1 MAGTQDYVPL
11 SGSERAPLPEARE
24 VGPADPTEEIFVTVV
39 LRPDRQEDETKLGSE
54 VASDDLASR
63 RYLSRAEL
71 AQENPAP
78 EAAVQQVEA
87 FAAEHGLRVAGA
99 DRARRRVV
107 LQGPV
112 AAFNAAFRVDLRT
125 FRSAAAS
132 YRGRT
137 GPVQVPATLA
147 ARVEAVLGLDNR
159 PQARPHVRVAGPA
172 RAAGGAIVPHAAPQP
187 QAFLPSQIASLY
199 GFPAGFDGTGVCV
212 GIVEFNTPVD
222 PQDPDSPVGA
232 GFRQEDLDAYFA
244 ALGIAPPPVVAVSV
258 AGGQNLPGVNLD
270 VDVEV
275 MLDIEVVAAVA
286 PGARM
291 VVYFAPNTSRGF
303 VDAVSAAVHDQQN
316 QPSVLSISWGGP
328 EREAFTA
335 QTRRSLERVLRD
347 AARVGMTVLAASG
360 DDGSSDRVDDG
371 RAHTDYPAAS
381 PHVVGCGG
389 TRITVD
395 DDQLSDEVVW
405 NDTAGG
411 GGSGGGG
418 VSEVY
423 PLPSFQEGL
432 GVPRSVNSHGNGRRG
447 RGVPD
452 WAGNASPRSGY
463 LIRLNGGQQ
472 ERVGGTSAV
481 APLYAGLVARISQAL
496 GSPLGLLNPLL
507 YRLRDADGVFR
518 DITSGDNGAYSAAP
532 GWDACTG
539 LGVPHGTALLDAL
552 QALQGGDAAQ
562 PAGL

>member
-11 SGSERAPLPEARE
+11 SGSERAPLPDAQE

-39 LRPDRQEDETKLGSE
+39 LRPGRQQDETELGSE
-54 VASDDLASR
+54 VTSDDLASR

-71 AQENPAP
+71 AEENPAP

-87 FAAEHGLRVAGA
+87 FAAEHGLQVASV

-107 LQGPV
+107 LRGPV
-112 AAFNAAFRVDLRT
+112 AAFNAAFRVDLRK
-125 FRSAAAS
+125 FRSATAS

-137 GPVQVPATLA
+137 GSVQVPATLA
-147 ARVEAVLGLDNR
+147 DRVEAVLGLDNR
-159 PQARPHVRVAGPA
+159 PQARPHVRVAGPG
-172 RAAGGAIVPHAAPQP
+172 RAAGGAIVPHAAPQG
-187 QAFLPSQIASLY
+187 FLPSEIARLY
-199 GFPAGFDGTGVCV
+199 DFPAGFDGTGVSV

-222 PQDPDSPVGA
+222 PQDLDSPVGA
-232 GFRQEDLDAYFA
+232 GFRQDDLDAYFA

-258 AGGQNLPGVNLD
+258 AGGQNLPGVNPD

-286 PGARM
+286 PGARI

-303 VDAVSAAVHDQQN
+303 VDAVSAAVHDQEN

-328 EREAFTA
+328 ERDAFTA

-381 PHVVGCGG
+381 PRVVGCGG

-405 NDTAGG
+405 NDTAAG

-423 PLPSFQEGL
+423 TLPLFQRGV
-432 GVPRSVNSHGNGRRG
+432 GVPRSVNSHGNGRHG

-496 GSPLGLLNPLL
+496 GTPVGLLNPLL
-507 YRLRDADGVFR
+507 YRLRDTDGVFR
-518 DITSGDNGAYSAAP
+518 DITLGNNGDYSAGR

-539 LGVPHGTALLDAL
+539 LGVPQGTALLNAL
-552 QALQGGDAAQ
+552 QALQAGDAAQ
-562 PAGL
+562 PAGG